1 MRHRL
6 RTLKHYQRG
15 QHSLGRRRV
24 RLRPAV
30 RLGLAGAPVLRGLR
44 ARRNWK
50 AAPMDLHEAIRR
62 RAMVRSFA
70 ADPVDPVVVETVIQA
85 ALRAPSAGNTAGTSW
100 VVLEGADQ
108 TSVYWESTTDQAW
121 RTTSARWPGL
131 RRAPVILLA
140 YASAEA
146 YVARYAE
153 ADKAGPLAGAG
164 PGPGLD
170 LDLDWTGPGDLTG
183 PALGLDAA
191 EWPVPYWMGD
201 AAFGVMTV
209 LLCAVDAGLGA
220 CVLGNFRGE
229 KALASALGVPAEL
242 APLLRRPP
250 GPPRRQ
256 GPPFPVTGP
265 PPAQVPTSA
274 STAARGEN
282 RL

>member
-1 MRHRL
+1 
-6 RTLKHYQRG
+6 
-15 QHSLGRRRV
+15 
-24 RLRPAV
+24 
-30 RLGLAGAPVLRGLR
+30 
-44 ARRNWK
+44 
-50 AAPMDLHEAIRR
+50 MDLHEAIRR

-108 TSVYWESTTDQAW
+108 TSAYWETTTDRAW

-153 ADKAGPLAGAG
+153 PDKAGPLAGAG
-164 PGPGLD
+164 PGPGPGAGPGPGP
-170 LDLDWTGPGDLTG
+170 GPGDLTG

-229 KALASALGVPAEL
+229 KALASALGVPEPWRLFCAV
-242 APLLRRPP
+242 LLGHPDGKDHPSRSLDRPRP
-250 GPPRRQ
+250 GPDERIH
-256 GPPFPVTGP
+256 
-265 PPAQVPTSA
+265 
-274 STAARGEN
+274 RGAW
-282 RL
+282 

>member
-1 MRHRL
+1 
-6 RTLKHYQRG
+6 
-15 QHSLGRRRV
+15 
-24 RLRPAV
+24 
-30 RLGLAGAPVLRGLR
+30 
-44 ARRNWK
+44 
-50 AAPMDLHEAIRR
+50 MDLHEAIRR

-70 ADPVDPVVVETVIQA
+70 SDPVDPVVLDAVMQA

-100 VVLEGADQ
+100 VVLEGASQ
-108 TSVYWESTTDQAW
+108 TALYWESTTDQAW
-121 RTTSARWPGL
+121 QATSARWPGL

-153 ADKAGPLAGAG
+153 ADKAGSG
-164 PGPGLD
+164 PGSGAAS
-170 LDLDWTGPGDLTG
+170 GDGEGSG

-229 KALASALGVPAEL
+229 AALAGALGVPAGWSL
-242 APLLRRPP
+242 FCAVLLGHPDGQDHPSPSLDRPKP
-250 GPPRRQ
+250 DPDQRIH
-256 GPPFPVTGP
+256 
-265 PPAQVPTSA
+265 
-274 STAARGEN
+274 RGSW
-282 RL
+282 